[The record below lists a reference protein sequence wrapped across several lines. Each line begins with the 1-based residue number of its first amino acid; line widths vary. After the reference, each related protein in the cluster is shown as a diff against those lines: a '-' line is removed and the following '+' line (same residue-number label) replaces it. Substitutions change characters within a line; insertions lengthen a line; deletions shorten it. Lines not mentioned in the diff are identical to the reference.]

1 MLSQDLVAQ
10 VNKLMME
17 GFEIPAEKLKPEA
30 QLFADLGLDSL
41 DAVDMVVYLEEKIK
55 LKVDAERMT
64 QVRTLGDVY
73 KLVED
78 LVAEKTK
85 IDESAPSSA
94 PN

>member
-1 MLSQDLVAQ
+1 MTSPDVVEQ
-10 VNKLMME
+10 VNKLMVE
-17 GFEIPAEKLKPEA
+17 GFEIPADSLKPEA
-30 QLFADLGLDSL
+30 HLFTDLGLDSL

-78 LVAEKTK
+78 LIAEKNQ
-85 IDESAPSSA
+85 IGANA
-94 PN
+94 

>member
-1 MLSQDLVAQ
+1 MIVDTRWA
-10 VNKLMME
+10 
-17 GFEIPAEKLKPEA
+17 PAWKVWVKVCSKRRAESLKPEA
-30 QLFADLGLDSL
+30 HLFTDLGLDSL

-78 LVAEKTK
+78 LIAEKNQLG
-85 IDESAPSSA
+85 ANP
-94 PN
+94 

>member
-1 MLSQDLVAQ
+1 MI
-10 VNKLMME
+10 E
-17 GFEIPAEKLKPEA
+17 GFEIPAEQLKPEA
-30 QLFADLGLDSL
+30 HLFTDLGLDSL

-78 LVAEKTK
+78 LLAEKNTL
-85 IDESAPSSA
+85 ESQSPS
-94 PN
+94 

>member
-1 MLSQDLVAQ
+1 MTSPDVVEQ
-10 VNKLMME
+10 VNKLMVE
-17 GFEIPAEKLKPEA
+17 GFEISADSLKPEA
-30 QLFADLGLDSL
+30 HLFTDLGLDSL

-78 LVAEKTK
+78 LIAEKNQLG
-85 IDESAPSSA
+85 ANP
-94 PN
+94 